1 MGPALS
7 KRFFSVCWT
16 AVVHLRHIA
25 LPSYNAVQAA
35 CMRIEEL
42 QAHAVMRGHV
52 FSPCD
57 MPHVHA

>member
-1 MGPALS
+1 MGSALC
-7 KRFFSVCWT
+7 KKFPGVCWT
-16 AVVHLRHIA
+16 AVVHLRYFA

-35 CMRIEEL
+35 CMRTEEL
-42 QAHAVMRGHV
+42 QAHAVMHSHV